1 MNTWR
6 KMTAFAF
13 EAVNFASQIIDFG
26 PETINSTT
34 GISDF
39 GCKLTNCELEK
50 IKSGVHMITVA
61 TPMTNCIL
69 RTIFSRPK
77 LIIATTQIIIDAIV
91 AVFSDTI

>member
-1 MNTWR
+1 MNTCR

-39 GCKLTNCELEK
+39 GCKLINCELEK
-50 IKSGVHMITVA
+50 IKSGVHMIIVA
-61 TPMTNCIL
+61 TPMTNCVL
-69 RTIFSRPK
+69 RTIFSRPE
-77 LIIATTQIIIDAIV
+77 IIISTAQIIIDAIV
-91 AVFSDTI
+91 AVFADTI